1 MFSFYVFFEPIF
13 PVLTHFYKFTGLYC
27 EIESNRT
34 TYKNREIDTITTSHI
49 YKCDKKRR
57 YFRYYYG
64 EKNFMSKKICKQ
76 F

>member
-27 EIESNRT
+27 EIASNRT
-34 TYKNREIDTITTSHI
+34 KYKNREIDTIITSHI
-49 YKCDKKRR
+49 YNCDKKRR

-64 EKNFMSKKICKQ
+64 EKNHVKEDL
-76 F
+76 